1 MAKEDEMIFTGE
13 QLNVLE
19 EVFVEMLRCLQVI
32 SANPK
37 NIRHL
42 KVAKSRIFG
51 WILCLQYNC
60 VTKSFN
66 DFTFATE
73 EPRLVNA
80 YILFVTVTKTTQND
94 FFE

>member
-42 KVAKSRIFG
+42 KVAKSRIF
-51 WILCLQYNC
+51 
-60 VTKSFN
+60 
-66 DFTFATE
+66 
-73 EPRLVNA
+73 R
-80 YILFVTVTKTTQND
+80 
-94 FFE
+94 